1 MPLIPIFIQNEL
13 DTSDTDLAERLSAFN
28 FCSADD
34 HILPFSD
41 GSVSN
46 LDRQHLWGMY
56 TGIVAAGVV
65 AQQPQTSLGHRSG
78 ILKRKRF
85 FGRTFN

>member
-13 DTSDTDLAERLSAFN
+13 DTSDTDLANRLSAFN
-28 FCSADD
+28 FCDAGD

-41 GSVSN
+41 GSVSG

-56 TGIVAAGVV
+56 TGISASTVEADQG
-65 AQQPQTSLGHRSG
+65 QTSLGHLSG
-78 ILKRKRF
+78 IFRRKRV